1 MWKLMPRAR
10 GHLRGRRPT
19 PAMVIALVALFV
31 AMGGTAVAARHYL
44 INSTS
49 QINPK
54 VLKKLKG
61 NAGKGGLP
69 GLAGVPGVPGAPG
82 KDGATGKEGVQGKE
96 GPQGPGAMWA
106 VVKPE
111 GAPGTPAPISR
122 QSGGIAVT
130 NGSTGGIYLVD
141 FGKDVSR
148 MMITATAA
156 FSGDTGFRGTI
167 ISDTCIAPSVPPG
180 FCGPN
185 SQNFAVVVTTK
196 AGDSPDE
203 GHAFTV
209 AAIGPTSTGP
219 PS

>member
-1 MWKLMPRAR
+1 MLKHIPGAR
-10 GHLRGRRPT
+10 RSLRGRRPS
-19 PAMVIALVALFV
+19 PAIAIALVALFV

-54 VLKKLKG
+54 VLKKLRGNKG
-61 NAGKGGLP
+61 NSGKAGLP
-69 GLAGVPGVPGAPG
+69 GTAGVPGTAGAPG
-82 KDGATGKEGVQGKE
+82 KDGAAGKE

-130 NGSTGGIYLVD
+130 NGPIGGIYLVD

-167 ISDTCIAPSVPPG
+167 ISDTCIAPTVPPG

-185 SQNFAVVVTTK
+185 SQNFAIVVTTK
-196 AGDSPDE
+196 AGDTPDE

>member
-1 MWKLMPRAR
+1 MA
-10 GHLRGRRPT
+10 
-19 PAMVIALVALFV
+19 IALVALFV

-61 NAGKGGLP
+61 NSGKAGLQGI
-69 GLAGVPGVPGAPG
+69 AGVPGAAGTA
-82 KDGATGKEGVQGKE
+82 GKEGLQGKE

-122 QSGGIAVT
+122 QSGGITAT
-130 NGSTGGIYLVD
+130 NGPTAGIYFIN

-148 MMITATAA
+148 MMISATAA
-156 FSGDTGFRGTI
+156 FSGDIGFRGTI
-167 ISDTCIAPSVPPG
+167 ISDTCIAPGVPAG
-180 FCGPN
+180 FCGAN
-185 SQNFAVVVTTK
+185 SQNFGLVVTTK

-203 GHAFTV
+203 PHAFTV
-209 AAIGPTSTGP
+209 SAIGPTSTGP